1 MSDTSSEKDKLPAVD
16 PELTTSESAPESATV
31 SPADVPVEPSTNPPA
46 AASAEPSVSAD
57 PFGSADTNLEEEAN
71 RRRSLFAGA
80 LEFFGEL
87 IHVVIISLAIII
99 PIRYFLIQ
107 PFYVKGAS
115 MEPSFYDHE
124 YLIIDEISYRFDS
137 PERGDI
143 VVFRYPNDPQQF
155 FIKRIVGLPGE
166 RIEILNGFVKVH
178 EPGSA
183 TGRVLDESGYL
194 GPAVQT
200 VGNKDVLLG
209 SDEYFLMG
217 DNRAASLDSRVFGAV
232 PRDFIV
238 GRVWFRG
245 WPPEKI
251 HFFTS
256 DVFFK

>member
-1 MSDTSSEKDKLPAVD
+1 MNDTSPDKDKQPVDSEPTPTEPTPA
-16 PELTTSESAPESATV
+16 
-31 SPADVPVEPSTNPPA
+31 SPADLPSAGT
-46 AASAEPSVSAD
+46 SSDTEAEPMGTTPAD
-57 PFGSADTNLEEEAN
+57 PFSADDKQLDEETEQ
-71 RRRSLFAGA
+71 RRSMFAGA
-80 LEFFGEL
+80 LEFLGEL

-124 YLIIDEISYRFDS
+124 YLIIDEITYRFDD

-143 VVFRYPNDPQQF
+143 VVFRYPNDPRQF
-155 FIKRIVGLPGE
+155 FIKRIIGLPGE
-166 RIEILNGFVKVH
+166 RIEVLNGFVKVY
-178 EPGSA
+178 EPGA
-183 TGRVLDESGYL
+183 ERGRVLDETAYL
-194 GPAVQT
+194 DSAVQT
-200 VGNKDVLLG
+200 VGDKDVTLG
-209 SDEYFLMG
+209 ADEYFLMG

-256 DVFFK
+256 DVAFK